1 MAPRHHIPLFSATA
15 GGAVLAY
22 WLPSVVVGVPPLRPL
37 FGVRDRTSD
46 GAGVAQT
53 FDDGPH
59 AGGTPAMLSV
69 LADAGATATF
79 VLVGEQ
85 VERNPS
91 LAAAITAAG
100 HGIGLHCHRHRNL
113 LRLTPGQLRDDL
125 RRALAA
131 IGDAAGAAPRLYRP
145 PYGIFNAAAFGA
157 ARTLG
162 CEPVLWTREGHDWKA
177 GATPE
182 SIASQITARVRA
194 GDVLLLHDAD
204 DYSAPGSWRRTA
216 AALPV
221 VLEEIERRGLRTVP
235 L

>member
-1 MAPRHHIPLFSATA
+1 MAPRHHIPLFSAAA

-37 FGVRDRTSD
+37 FGVRDRTRD
-46 GAGVAQT
+46 GAGVALT

-79 VLVGEQ
+79 FLVGEQ

-113 LRLTPGQLRDDL
+113 LRLTPGELRRDL
-125 RRALAA
+125 RRALSA
-131 IGDAAGAAPRLYRP
+131 IGDATGTRPRLYRP
-145 PYGIFNAAAFGA
+145 PHGIFNAAAFRT
-157 ARTLG
+157 ARQIG
-162 CEPVLWTREGHDWKA
+162 CEPVLWTRDGRDWRA
-177 GATPE
+177 RATPG
-182 SIASQITARVRA
+182 SIAARVTRRLRG

-216 AALPV
+216 SALPL
-221 VLEEIERRGLRTVP
+221 VLEEIARCGLRTCP